1 MSVMELISVISLVL
15 TSFGLGY
22 AMGRRSKE

>member
-1 MSVMELISVISLVL
+1 MNIMEFVSIISLVL

-22 AMGRRSKE
+22 ALGRRFKE

>member
-22 AMGRRSKE
+22 ALGRKSKE

>member
-22 AMGRRSKE
+22 ALGRRSKE

>member
-22 AMGRRSKE
+22 ALGRRSRE